1 MPPGFGAGSPKEA
14 HRPMDVLYIASQ
26 MVMLSLPIALGYAA
40 HKAGIM
46 IDEVDHNLSRIVL
59 EVALPCLI
67 VASIGTVDALPGAG
81 TIAVV
86 LAASAFA
93 NALALAVGF
102 AATAAMRA
110 PADAAGAY
118 RYMIAFGN
126 CSFMGFPV
134 VSAVLGGK
142 AVLLLAIVSIPA
154 NLLMFS
160 VGVSLFS
167 ARGGWRRY
175 LRSCAGSLK
184 SPTLVASLLTLA
196 LVLAGVNDLG
206 IVGGALDIVG
216 QLTTPAA
223 LLIIGSS
230 LARYDLGAMFGNPRA
245 YIAAACRL
253 LVVPLLAAAALGAAG
268 VDATVAAVVVIG
280 VGMPVAT
287 NGTLYCLQYGVDMK
301 PMIQATFLSVV
312 GSIATIPLLVAVL

>member
-1 MPPGFGAGSPKEA
+1 
-14 HRPMDVLYIASQ
+14 MDVLYIASQ
-26 MVMLSLPIALGYAA
+26 MVMLSLPIALGYAV

-46 IDEVDHNLSRIVL
+46 NDEVDHNLSRIVL

-67 VASIGTVDALPGAG
+67 IASVGSVDELPDAR

-86 LAASAFA
+86 LAASALA
-93 NALALAVGF
+93 NLLALVVGF

-110 PADAAGAY
+110 PADVAGAY

-134 VSAVLGGK
+134 VSAVLGGQ

-175 LRSCAGSLK
+175 LRSCAGSFK
-184 SPTLVASLLTLA
+184 SPTLIASMFT
-196 LVLAGVNDLG
+196 LVLVLSGVNDLG

-230 LARYDLGAMFGNPRA
+230 LARYDLSAMFGNPRA
-245 YIAAACRL
+245 YLAAACRL
-253 LVVPLLAAAALGAAG
+253 LVIPLVAAVLLHALGI
-268 VDATVAAVVVIG
+268 DPTVVAVVVIG

-301 PMIQATFLSVV
+301 PMIQTTFLSVV

>member
-1 MPPGFGAGSPKEA
+1 
-14 HRPMDVLYIASQ
+14 MDVLYIASQ
-26 MVMLSLPIALGYAA
+26 MVMLSLPIALGYAV

-46 IDEVDHNLSRIVL
+46 NDEVDHNLSRIVL

-67 VASIGTVDALPGAG
+67 IASVGSVDKLPDAR

-86 LAASAFA
+86 LAASALA
-93 NALALAVGF
+93 NLLALVVGF
-102 AATAAMRA
+102 AATAAMGA
-110 PADAAGAY
+110 PADVAGAY

-134 VSAVLGGK
+134 VSAVLGGQ

-175 LRSCAGSLK
+175 LRSCAGSFK
-184 SPTLVASLLTLA
+184 SPTLIASMFTLV

-230 LARYDLGAMFGNPRA
+230 LARYDLSAMFGNPRA
-245 YIAAACRL
+245 YLAVACRL
-253 LVVPLLAAAALGAAG
+253 LVIPLVASVLLHALGI
-268 VDATVAAVVVIG
+268 DPTVVAVVVIG

-301 PMIQATFLSVV
+301 PMIQTTFLSVV
-312 GSIATIPLLVAVL
+312 GSIATIPLLVAAL

>member
-1 MPPGFGAGSPKEA
+1 
-14 HRPMDVLYIASQ
+14 MDVLYIASQ
-26 MVMLSLPIALGYAA
+26 MVMLSLPIALGYAV

-46 IDEVDHNLSRIVL
+46 NDEVDHNLSRIVL

-67 VASIGTVDALPGAG
+67 IASVGSVDELPDAR

-86 LAASAFA
+86 
-93 NALALAVGF
+93 
-102 AATAAMRA
+102 
-110 PADAAGAY
+110 
-118 RYMIAFGN
+118 
-126 CSFMGFPV
+126 
-134 VSAVLGGK
+134 
-142 AVLLLAIVSIPA
+142 
-154 NLLMFS
+154 
-160 VGVSLFS
+160 
-167 ARGGWRRY
+167 
-175 LRSCAGSLK
+175 
-184 SPTLVASLLTLA
+184 

-230 LARYDLGAMFGNPRA
+230 LARYDLSAMFGNPRA
-245 YIAAACRL
+245 YLAAACRL
-253 LVVPLLAAAALGAAG
+253 LVIPLAAAVLLHALGI
-268 VDATVAAVVVIG
+268 DPTVVAVVVIG

-301 PMIQATFLSVV
+301 PMIQTTFLSVV

>member
-1 MPPGFGAGSPKEA
+1 
-14 HRPMDVLYIASQ
+14 MDVLYIASQ
-26 MVMLSLPIALGYAA
+26 MVMLSLPIALGYAV

-46 IDEVDHNLSRIVL
+46 NDEVDHNLSRIVL

-67 VASIGTVDALPGAG
+67 IASVGSVDELPDAR
-81 TIAVV
+81 TITVV
-86 LAASAFA
+86 LAASALA
-93 NALALAVGF
+93 NLLALVVGF

-134 VSAVLGGK
+134 VSAVLGGQ

-184 SPTLVASLLTLA
+184 SPTLIASMFTLV

-230 LARYDLGAMFGNPRA
+230 LARYDLSAMFGNPCA
-245 YIAAACRL
+245 YLAAACRL
-253 LVVPLLAAAALGAAG
+253 LAIPLVAFVLLYALGI
-268 VDATVAAVVVIG
+268 DPTVVAVVVIG

-301 PMIQATFLSVV
+301 PMIQTTFLSVV
-312 GSIATIPLLVAVL
+312 GSIATIPLLVAAL